1 MRQSRLRADRD
12 VVHVDFDPMAT
23 LPDEEDEDEDA
34 TALVIDD
41 EETSAFVVDDE
52 EEEEEEEDEEAWRQ
66 HMPAAFSKHLAQP
79 FSETFK
85 MALSFWVKEFRQ
97 GRAWGERMR
106 RTGGRTK
113 EEVSIMQSLRKLQH
127 TTQDRCSWTVT
138 SQAWTAEFKEALE
151 KLPLYRSTA
160 LSQYDPQHCEAC
172 TKQGRQAS
180 KVVTLSDLNGQ
191 SACGYDPGTLLP
203 YATPRQGHTQGL
215 TTEFFVGRHC
225 EMRSK
230 LYSQLFHY
238 EYNIVS
244 RLRDRINEV
253 SERLLDKVDNEEE
266 GDLLA
271 IDEDVLLTRV
281 LGDAEDVGDDEDHPD
296 YGQHGNWLLQV
307 SHLSFRI
314 IDLQRLEVACV

>member
-1 MRQSRLRADRD
+1 
-12 VVHVDFDPMAT
+12 MAS
-23 LPDEEDEDEDA
+23 LPDEEEEEEA
-34 TALVIDD
+34 ALVVDD
-41 EETSAFVVDDE
+41 EEASAFVVDDE
-52 EEEEEEEDEEAWRQ
+52 DDMEDEEEEEDEAWRQ

-85 MALSFWVKEFRQ
+85 MALSFWVKEFRH
-97 GRAWGERMR
+97 GRAWGDRMR

-138 SQAWTAEFKEALE
+138 SQAWTRAFKEALE
-151 KLPLYRSTA
+151 KLPLYRSTV

-172 TKQGRQAS
+172 TKQGRRAS
-180 KVVTLSDLNGQ
+180 KVVTLSDLNGH
-191 SACGYDPGTLLP
+191 STCGYDPVTLLP
-203 YATPRQGHTQGL
+203 YATPRRGHTEGL

-225 EMRSK
+225 ELRSK

-253 SERLLDKVDNEEE
+253 SEKLLGKVDEDEADAQE
-266 GDLLA
+266 DLLA
-271 IDEDVLLTRV
+271 IDEDVLLSRV

-296 YGQHGNWLLQV
+296 YGQYGNWLLQV
-307 SHLSFRI
+307 SLSSVIRRVTEA
-314 IDLQRLEVACV
+314 RLFIGIL